1 MRRFRK
7 RSSGRSGAKRRKAF
21 WGSNTFVGQ
30 NIDLTIG
37 DVASDW
43 AKWPSGL
50 FDPDK
55 TNAQGSE
62 QIVPNDETWTRAVV
76 QSTTQVPV
84 QGALP
89 QTLPMQVVVGL
100 IAWDAA
106 NQADAL
112 GLDSVVTNIA
122 SPGSAPSPTLR
133 ADLDWIIRIPFQYI
147 ADNLFSFAA
156 DATFLNS
163 RAMRKLPPGTGVLW
177 CVSALQPLD
186 LGATTTINWSLDVRY
201 LIKQGYYNA

>member
-1 MRRFRK
+1 MRKFRRRGT
-7 RSSGRSGAKRRKAF
+7 RSRSNRRKVY
-21 WGSNTFVGQ
+21 WTGSNFVGQ
-30 NIDLTIG
+30 AQDLTIG
-37 DVASDW
+37 DVASAW

-50 FDPDK
+50 FDPK
-55 TNAQGSE
+55 ILNPQGST
-62 QIVPNDETWTRAVV
+62 QITPNDETWTRAVV

-89 QTLPMQVVVGL
+89 QTLPMEVVVGL

-106 NQADAL
+106 NQADAESL
-112 GLDSVVTNIA
+112 ELAITNIGDA
-122 SPGSAPSPTLR
+122 GSAPSPTLR
-133 ADLDWIIRIPFQYI
+133 GDLDWIIRIPFCYI

-177 CVSALQPLD
+177 CIAALQPLD
-186 LGATTTINWSLDVRY
+186 LEASTRINWSLDVRA
-201 LIKQGYYNA
+201 LIKAGYYQP

>member
-1 MRRFRK
+1 MRRFK
-7 RSSGRSGAKRRKAF
+7 RSRRTSGSKRRKTY
-21 WGSNTFVGQ
+21 WNTANFVGQ
-30 NIDLTIG
+30 NIDLALG
-37 DVASDW
+37 DVASSW

-50 FDPDK
+50 FDPRF
-55 TNAQGSE
+55 TGPTGAPQLAPSE
-62 QIVPNDETWTRAVV
+62 ETWTRAVV

-84 QGALP
+84 QGTLP

-100 IAWDAA
+100 IAWDSP

-112 GLDSVVTNIA
+112 SLENAVTNIGSA
-122 SPGSAPSPTLR
+122 GSAPSPTLR
-133 ADLDWIIRIPFQYI
+133 GDFDWIIRIPFCYI

-163 RAMRKLPPGTGVLW
+163 RAMRKLPPTTGVLW

-186 LGATTTINWSLDVRY
+186 TGATTTINWSLDVRF
-201 LIKQGYYNA
+201 LLKAGYYGL